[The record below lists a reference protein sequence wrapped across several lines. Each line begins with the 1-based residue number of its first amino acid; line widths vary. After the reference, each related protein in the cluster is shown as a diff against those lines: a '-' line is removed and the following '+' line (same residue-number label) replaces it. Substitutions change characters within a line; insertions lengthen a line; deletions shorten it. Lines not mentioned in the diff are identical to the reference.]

1 MGKKL
6 QNNGTLTDD
15 GSTDKNTSLMSGVY
29 SIVLDLDRKS
39 KALSVLESFKEQSLD
54 EKVTNFT
61 IATKAFL
68 DKLKSKH
75 AELGVDQGAA
85 TKDNAQKAI
94 DRVNQV
100 NGENGA
106 AELIK
111 LNKSVDELLKA
122 ANEAVEAAIKELTT
136 PAKPSNN

>member
-1 MGKKL
+1 
-6 QNNGTLTDD
+6 
-15 GSTDKNTSLMSGVY
+15 MSGVY